1 MLKSTLFIGLGGC
14 GCKLIDTALS
24 LNPSLNTLFVNSN
37 KNEVS
42 NLDNFNVGLDNYLI
56 CTGNG
61 SGRDREKAKKDISN
75 NRNLIIDYMSKQV
88 NKYTNFVI
96 IFSMNGGYGSGG
108 FYTITKVI
116 YSLAK
121 RYGNEIG
128 ITLLPVLSHKRVD
141 IENTL
146 LAYNDIVELK
156 KDGFI
161 CNYSFIDNNKIN
173 NIKEFNKEVMQTIL
187 NAYSLNNIELDI
199 NDSRRI
205 HNARGYKVFLEL
217 NEEFCDNVEDAID
230 YSIHNSNFIIPE
242 SFKNCTHLGISVSEN
257 FNAFNISDEFN
268 IKEFDK
274 ADISDENNILVIGGC
289 KEPISTIKAYEECL
303 SKSMDYS
310 IADEE
315 EYIINIPKQEPKFEK
330 FKGIVEEKP
339 KKITKADLRKEL
351 DDLF

>member
-1 MLKSTLFIGLGGC
+1 MQEIEFDPKIFKSSKKYKAVRKDLLKQLKYRGA
-14 GCKLIDTALS
+14 DTPAFCDL
-24 LNPSLNTLFVNSN
+24 V
-37 KNEVS
+37 E
-42 NLDNFNVGLDNYLI
+42 
-56 CTGNG
+56 
-61 SGRDREKAKKDISN
+61 
-75 NRNLIIDYMSKQV
+75 DYMSLWL
-88 NKYTNFVI
+88 
-96 IFSMNGGYGSGG
+96 
-108 FYTITKVI
+108 TKEM
-116 YSLAK
+116 L
-121 RYGNEIG
+121 
-128 ITLLPVLSHKRVD
+128 RVD